1 MIKTID
7 TRNLT
12 ALEKILALKTMG
24 GFGISYFPDYK
35 RPKHIRFL
43 ENIAERLTRE
53 DGLRYIIELPP
64 RHGKSVIFSTILP
77 AFYLTNNPEKRVLLA
92 SYGYELAGEFA
103 YKVRSILQNNNLVS
117 LTKMKL
123 DNFGTLQGGGLF
135 SAGVGG
141 AITGKGAN
149 LLILDDPIKNME
161 EARSKHIRDKT
172 YEWFIST
179 FFTRKEPNAS
189 IVVIQT
195 RWHNDDLAGRL
206 LEEKKENWQKISFPA
221 FAEEND
227 ILKREIGDCLW
238 PERFSKRE
246 LEDIKKSVGS
256 YVWNAEYQQNPIA
269 SEVSIFKTSMFKYY
283 EFKDGMYYLENKAFR
298 DFDFIFGTAD
308 LAIKKEEINDYTAI
322 GIWGVKG
329 NAILL
334 IHRIKERLQAGE
346 ILETFRSLYQKY
358 LTNVF
363 YVESFGFQLSFVQQL
378 IDKNIPV
385 EPSYLKGDKYA
396 KALAI
401 IPFFEAGRVYFN
413 READYLD
420 DLEKELLSFP
430 NGEHDDQVDMT
441 SLAVTGLS
449 IPRET
454 QTKPKGW

>member
-1 MIKTID
+1 MTNKEIVNLETISD
-7 TRNLT
+7 EVRLFP
-12 ALEKILALKTMG
+12 ALLAMKYLPFK
-24 GFGISYFPDYK
+24 YQ
-35 RPKHIRFL
+35 RPEHIRFFEDL
-43 ENIAERLTRE
+43 IIKLTDE
-53 DGLRYIIELPP
+53 DNLRYIIEVPP
-64 RHGKSVIFSTILP
+64 RHGKSISFSVLLPTFYILNH
-77 AFYLTNNPEKRVLLA
+77 LNRKILLA
-92 SYGYELAGEFA
+92 SYGYTLAGQFA
-103 YKVRSILQNNNLVS
+103 FKVRNLLANTGIVTF
-117 LTKMKL
+117 TKEMVN
-123 DNFGTLQGGGLF
+123 DFETEQEGGLF

-141 AITGKGAN
+141 SITGKGAS
-149 LLILDDPIKNME
+149 LLILDDPTKNME
-161 EARSKHIRDKT
+161 EARSKNIRDKT
-172 YEWFIST
+172 YEWFNST
-179 FFTRKEPNAS
+179 FLTRAEPNANV
-189 IVVIQT
+189 VVIQT
-195 RWHNDDLAGRL
+195 RWHSDDLAGRL
-206 LEEKKENWQKISFPA
+206 LSEKKEKWIEIKFPA

-227 ILKREIGDCLW
+227 FLNREIGEPLW
-238 PERFSKRE
+238 PERFSKEE
-246 LEDIKKSVGS
+246 LEEKKVAMGS
-256 YVWNAEYQQNPIA
+256 YVWNALYQQNPIA
-269 SEVSIFKTSMFKYY
+269 SEASIFKTSMFKYY

-308 LAIKKEEINDYTAI
+308 LALKKEEMNDYTAI
-322 GIWGVKG
+322 GIWGIKG

-449 IPRET
+449 IPREA